1 VTVPGNG
8 GEGGLGLFRTISWQP
23 WSGATRVPVAGET
36 WVNLVEFSTP
46 MKAIATMSYGNS
58 SQPGTAHRS
67 DQLGLLGEKR
77 FRQLWLT
84 RAEVVRN
91 LEKREVY

>member
-1 VTVPGNG
+1 
-8 GEGGLGLFRTISWQP
+8 
-23 WSGATRVPVAGET
+23 
-36 WVNLVEFSTP
+36 

-67 DQLGLLGEKR
+67 DQLNLLSEKR

-84 RAEVVRN
+84 RADVERN
-91 LEKREVY
+91 LEKREGY